1 MQENKINYRI
11 NIIKYSCI
19 IIIIIILVKFISRK
33 IIDVLFS
40 KGLAFVFTETSKKYI
55 MLEV

>member
-11 NIIKYSCI
+11 NIIKCSCI
-19 IIIIIILVKFISRK
+19 IILILVKFISRK

-40 KGLAFVFTETSKKYI
+40 KGLAFVLTATSKKYI

>member
-11 NIIKYSCI
+11 NIIKYSC

-40 KGLAFVFTETSKKYI
+40 KGLTFAFTETSKKYI